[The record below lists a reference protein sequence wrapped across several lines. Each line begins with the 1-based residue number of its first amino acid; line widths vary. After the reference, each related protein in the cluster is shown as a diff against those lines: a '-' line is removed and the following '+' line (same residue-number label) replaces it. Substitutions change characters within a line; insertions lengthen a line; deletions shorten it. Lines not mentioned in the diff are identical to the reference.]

1 RAPPRVPPRGDARAG
16 DALRRR
22 RRIERVPAAERAA
35 WQPLARRLRRRHR
48 DARQPPLLYQRRPR
62 RPEERALRRRAP
74 PHEAGQMNEYLS
86 TARYIDSA
94 DSRVIAFAEANV
106 TGRGERERAVSL
118 YYAVRDEIRYN
129 PFLDFSKREVFRAS
143 AVLEAGEGFCVG
155 KASLLAACARAVG
168 IEARVGFA
176 AVKNHL
182 TTPRLAETMGSDL
195 FVYHGYTDLRLDGKW
210 VKATPAFNLALCT
223 RFRVKPLEFDGR
235 ADSIF
240 HPFDED
246 DRRHMEYLRDR
257 GVYADVPVDEIQ
269 QAFRDAYPK
278 FYGLGKDAAKETF
291 G

>member
-1 RAPPRVPPRGDARAG
+1 
-16 DALRRR
+16 
-22 RRIERVPAAERAA
+22 
-35 WQPLARRLRRRHR
+35 
-48 DARQPPLLYQRRPR
+48 
-62 RPEERALRRRAP
+62 
-74 PHEAGQMNEYLS
+74 MNEYL
-86 TARYIDSA
+86 APGRYINSSHPSIQA
-94 DSRVIAFAEANV
+94 FSRENSS
-106 TGRGERERAVSL
+106 GSSERERAVSL
-118 YYAVRDEIRYN
+118 YYAVRDKIRYN
-129 PFLDFSKREVFRAS
+129 PFLDFADSDVFRAS
-143 AVLEAGEGFCVG
+143 AVLEAGQGFCVG
-155 KASLLAACARAVG
+155 KASLLAACARAAG

-176 AVKNHL
+176 DVKNHL

-195 FVYHGYTDLRLDGKW
+195 FVYHGYTEMRIDGNW

-235 ADSIF
+235 EDSIF

-269 QAFRDAYPK
+269 KTFREIYPK